1 MSSAENYNLT
11 YDIELDGNSLRCG
24 QPTKIKK
31 ILKPHQLACLYKA
44 IYMENVGTITY
55 KNREVVGLRNPQA
68 AQAAQAA
75 AAAAPAPLNPRTIKI
90 STNIGIIGD
99 IVGYGKTLT
108 ALSIIAHNPLDK
120 IHINGTKVHS
130 FHSNKAYNYFT
141 AETDNL
147 SLPNQDNMIN
157 STLIIVPRGPVY
169 VQWEKTLKD
178 ATDLKYIAIED
189 LNFIKKNLPAIA
201 NNNER
206 DIINYFNQF
215 DVVLIKNTTLDR
227 LLDYYNIP
235 VSNTKYFIYN
245 WKRIMI
251 DECHDIINKIEIFN
265 YLFVWLISGT
275 YFNMCNRIS
284 SSSYSQ
290 YYNIKDI
297 LREDYINY
305 ILVKCDKDFVKES
318 FKIPPIIEY
327 YHLCKMSKY
336 LKIIKKYINSSILDK
351 INANDISGAIK
362 DLGGKNETE
371 EGIATLIC
379 ADMNKNLSNKQRER
393 EYISGLDIL
402 EENKANRLKTIDN
415 EITIIE
421 GKIKDL
427 TERITEINSKICSIC
442 LDNVSQPIILECTH
456 IFCGGCLFKFLNSP
470 HSNSHGSQ
478 HGSHSQHSQHTQH
491 NAINKRCPDCRAEIK
506 STENLTAIV
515 SIKNEITNEI
525 APPVCEGISKI
536 GKGILNKEDTLLE
549 IIKNKP
555 DGKFIVFSRVDVFT
569 NIIKLLVSN
578 GITFAE
584 LKGNTSHMMNV
595 LKDFKN
601 GVINVILLTTQYA
614 GYGIDI
620 NYATDVIIF
629 HSMAVDKQQA
639 IGRAQRVGRTNNL
652 VVHNLC
658 FEHELEENNQSLAI

>member
-1 MSSAENYNLT
+1 MATSIENNDLT
-11 YDIELDGNSLRCG
+11 YDIEIDSNSLRCG
-24 QPTKIKK
+24 QPIRIKK
-31 ILKPHQLACLYKA
+31 LLKPHQLACLYKA
-44 IYMENVGTITY
+44 IYMENVGSITY
-55 KNREVVGLRNPQA
+55 KNNSQNRDVNLRNIP
-68 AQAAQAA
+68 
-75 AAAAPAPLNPRTIKI
+75 NTIKI

-120 IHINGTKVHS
+120 IHINTTRIHS
-130 FHSNKAYNYFT
+130 FHSSKAYNYFT
-141 AETDNL
+141 AVSENL
-147 SLPNQDNMIN
+147 NLHNSDNMIS

-169 VQWEKTLKD
+169 VQWEKTLKES
-178 ATDLKYIAIED
+178 TDLKYIAIDD
-189 LNFIKKNLPAIA
+189 LNYIKKNLPIFK

-206 DIINYFNQF
+206 AIIDYFNQY

-227 LLDYYNIP
+227 LLNYYNTP
-235 VSNTKYFIYN
+235 VSNIRHFIYN

-265 YLFVWLISGT
+265 YLFIWLISGT
-275 YFNMCNRIS
+275 YFNMCNKIS
-284 SSSYSQ
+284 STSYSQ

-305 ILVKCDKDFVKES
+305 VLVKCNKEFVKES
-318 FKIPPIIEY
+318 FKIPPIIEH

-336 LKIIKKYINSSILDK
+336 LRVIKKYINSSILDK

-379 ADMNKNLSNKQRER
+379 ADMNKNLSNKQKER
-393 EYISGLDIL
+393 EYTLGLDIL
-402 EENKANRLKTIDN
+402 EEVKANRIKTIDN
-415 EITIIE
+415 EIVIIE

-427 TERITEINSKICSIC
+427 TERITEINTKICSIC
-442 LDNVSQPIILECTH
+442 LDNVTHPIILECTH
-456 IFCGGCLFKFLNSP
+456 IFCGSCLFNFLNS
-470 HSNSHGSQ
+470 HTYNS
-478 HGSHSQHSQHTQH
+478 T
-491 NAINKRCPDCRAEIK
+491 NIKKCPDCRAEIK

-515 SIKNEITNEI
+515 TTKDDNANNIVIPEDNTN
-525 APPVCEGISKI
+525 KI

-549 IIKNKP
+549 ILKNKP

-569 NIIKLLVSN
+569 KIIKLLVSN
-578 GITFAE
+578 NITFAE

-601 GVINVILLTTQYA
+601 GLINVILLTTQYA

-652 VVHNLC
+652 IVHNLC
-658 FEHELEENNQSLAI
+658 FEHELEEENQLPAV

>member
-1 MSSAENYNLT
+1 MSSTENIHLT
-11 YDIELDGNSLRCG
+11 YDIELDSNSLRCA
-24 QPTKIKK
+24 QPSKIKK

-44 IYMENVGTITY
+44 IYMENVGSITY
-55 KNREVVGLRNPQA
+55 KNRDINVRARNIA
-68 AQAAQAA
+68 D
-75 AAAAPAPLNPRTIKI
+75 TIKI

-108 ALSIIAHNPLDK
+108 ALSIIAQNPLNN
-120 IHINGTKVHS
+120 IHINTTKVHS

-141 AETDNL
+141 AETENL

-157 STLIIVPRGPVY
+157 ATLIIVPRGPVY
-169 VQWEKTLKD
+169 VQWEKTLKES
-178 ATDLKYIAIED
+178 TDLKYIAIED
-189 LNFIKKNLPAIA
+189 LNFIKKNIPPI

-206 DIINYFNQF
+206 DIITYFNKF

-227 LLDYYNIP
+227 LLDYYSTP

-265 YLFVWLISGT
+265 YLFIWLISGT
-275 YFNMCNRIS
+275 YFNMCNKIS

-393 EYISGLDIL
+393 EYIAGLDIQ
-402 EENKANRLKTIDN
+402 EENKVNRLKTIDS
-415 EITIIE
+415 EIVIIE

-427 TERITEINSKICSIC
+427 TERITEINNKICSIC
-442 LDNVSQPIILECTH
+442 LDNVTQPIILECTH
-456 IFCGGCLFKFLNSP
+456 IFCGACLFKFLNS
-470 HSNSHGSQ
+470 SNFGSA
-478 HGSHSQHSQHTQH
+478 S
-491 NAINKRCPDCRAEIK
+491 KKCPDCRAEIR
-506 STENLTAIV
+506 SPENMTAIV
-515 SIKNEITNEI
+515 SIKDEITNEVV
-525 APPVCEGISKI
+525 PTEENQSKI

-569 NIIKLLVSN
+569 NIIKILVSN

-584 LKGNTSHMMNV
+584 LKGNTAHMMNV

-601 GVINVILLTTQYA
+601 GAINVILLTTQYA

-652 VVHNLC
+652 IVHNLC
-658 FEHELEENNQSLAI
+658 FEHELEDIRQAPAI

>member
-1 MSSAENYNLT
+1 MSFEENNIMT
-11 YDIELDGNSLRCG
+11 YDIELDSNSLRCG
-24 QPTKIKK
+24 QPNKIKK
-31 ILKPHQLACLYKA
+31 LLKPHQLACLYKA
-44 IYMENVGTITY
+44 IYMENIGTITY
-55 KNREVVGLRNPQA
+55 KNNSQNRNVNLRNIP
-68 AQAAQAA
+68 
-75 AAAAPAPLNPRTIKI
+75 NTIKI

-108 ALSIIAHNPLDK
+108 ALSIVAHNPLDN
-120 IHINGTKVHS
+120 IHINRTKIHS
-130 FHSNKAYNYFT
+130 FNSTKAYNYFT
-141 AETDNL
+141 AVSENVNL
-147 SLPNQDNMIN
+147 NNLDKMIN

-169 VQWEKTLKD
+169 VQWEKALKES
-178 ATDLKYIAIED
+178 TDLKYIAIED
-189 LNFIKKNLPAIA
+189 LNYIKKYLPILKK
-201 NNNER
+201 NNEEE
-206 DIINYFNQF
+206 IIEYFNQF

-227 LLDYYNIP
+227 LLDYYNYAS
-235 VSNTKYFIYN
+235 SNKKDFIYS

-251 DECHDIINKIEIFN
+251 DECHDIINKIEIFD
-265 YLFVWLISGT
+265 YLFIWLISGT
-275 YFNMCNRIS
+275 YFNMCNKIS
-284 SSSYSQ
+284 SGSYSQ

-305 ILVKCDKDFVKES
+305 ILVKCNGDFVKES

-336 LKIIKKYINSSILDK
+336 LKIIKNYINNTILDK

-371 EGIATLIC
+371 EGMATLIC
-379 ADMNKNLSNKQRER
+379 ADMNKNLSNKKKEH

-402 EENKANRLKTIDN
+402 EDFKAIRLKNIEN
-415 EITIIE
+415 EIQIIE

-427 TERITEINSKICSIC
+427 TDRITEINNKICSIC
-442 LDNVSQPIILECTH
+442 LDNVTQPIILECTH
-456 IFCGGCLFKFLNSP
+456 IFCGSCLFKFLNASY
-470 HSNSHGSQ
+470 SV
-478 HGSHSQHSQHTQH
+478 
-491 NAINKRCPDCRAEIK
+491 NKQCPDCRAVIK
-506 STENLTAIV
+506 STEDLTAIV
-515 SIKNEITNEI
+515 SIKNDITNDI
-525 APPVCEGISKI
+525 VPVEQNNNKI

-555 DGKFIVFSRVDVFT
+555 DGKFIVFSKIDVFT
-569 NIIKLLVSN
+569 KIIKLLVSN
-578 GITFAE
+578 NITFAE
-584 LKGNTSHMMNV
+584 LKGHTTHMMNV

-620 NYATDVIIF
+620 NYATDVVIF

-652 VVHNLC
+652 IVHNLC
-658 FEHELEENNQSLAI
+658 FEHEIEDSNLLPTITV

>member
-1 MSSAENYNLT
+1 MSSDEINNLT
-11 YDIELDGNSLRCG
+11 YDIELDSNSLRCG
-24 QPTKIKK
+24 QPNKIKK

-44 IYMENVGTITY
+44 IYMENVGSITY
-55 KNREVVGLRNPQA
+55 QNNSHNRNANLRNIP
-68 AQAAQAA
+68 
-75 AAAAPAPLNPRTIKI
+75 NTIKI

-120 IHINGTKVHS
+120 IHINTTKVHS
-130 FHSNKAYNYFT
+130 FHSTKAYNYFT
-141 AETDNL
+141 AVTENVNI
-147 SLPNQDNMIN
+147 PNFDNMIN

-169 VQWEKTLKD
+169 VQWEKTLKES
-178 ATDLKYIAIED
+178 TTLKYIAIED
-189 LNFIKKNLPAIA
+189 LNFIKKHMPDVSNKE
-201 NNNER
+201 NSER
-206 DIINYFNQF
+206 NIINYFNQF

-227 LLDYYNIP
+227 LLNYY
-235 VSNTKYFIYN
+235 SSDRLYS

-251 DECHDIINKIEIFN
+251 DECHDIINKIEIFD
-265 YLFVWLISGT
+265 YLFIWLISGT
-275 YFNMCNRIS
+275 YFNMCNKIS
-284 SSSYSQ
+284 SPSYSE

-305 ILVKCDKDFVKES
+305 ILVKCNKDFVKES
-318 FKIPPIIEY
+318 FKIPPIIEH

-336 LKIIKKYINSSILDK
+336 LKIIKKYINNSILDK

-379 ADMNKNLSNKQRER
+379 ADMNKNLSNKNKER
-393 EYISGLDIL
+393 EYIFGLDIL
-402 EENKANRLKTIDN
+402 EENKAMRLKNIDN
-415 EITIIE
+415 EIKIIE

-427 TERITEINSKICSIC
+427 TERITEINTKICSIC
-442 LDNVSQPIILECTH
+442 LDNVTQPIILECTH
-456 IFCGGCLFKFLNSP
+456 IFCGSCLFNFLNANTY
-470 HSNSHGSQ
+470 NS
-478 HGSHSQHSQHTQH
+478 T
-491 NAINKRCPDCRAEIK
+491 NIKKCPDCRAEIK

-515 SIKNEITNEI
+515 SSKEDITNDI
-525 APPVCEGISKI
+525 AHVENDNKI

-555 DGKFIVFSRVDVFT
+555 DGKFIVFSKVDVFT
-569 NIIKLLVSN
+569 KIIKLLISN
-578 GITFAE
+578 NITFAE
-584 LKGNTSHMMNV
+584 LKGNTAHMMNV

-601 GVINVILLTTQYA
+601 GSINVILLTTQYA

-620 NYATDVIIF
+620 NYATDVVIF

-652 VVHNLC
+652 IVHNLC
-658 FEHELEENNQSLAI
+658 FEHELEDINTLPIPAITV

>member
-1 MSSAENYNLT
+1 MSSDEHNMLT
-11 YDIELDGNSLRCG
+11 YDIELDSNSPRCG
-24 QPTKIKK
+24 QPSKIKK
-31 ILKPHQLACLYKA
+31 MLKPHQLACLYKA
-44 IYMENVGTITY
+44 TYMENVGSITY
-55 KNREVVGLRNPQA
+55 QNNSYNRDANLRNIPHS
-68 AQAAQAA
+68 
-75 AAAAPAPLNPRTIKI
+75 IKI

-120 IHINGTKVHS
+120 IHINSTKVHS
-130 FHSNKAYNYFT
+130 FHSAKAYNYFT
-141 AETDNL
+141 AVSENV
-147 SLPNQDNMIN
+147 SLPNLDNMIN

-178 ATDLKYIAIED
+178 ATDLKYIAIDD
-189 LNFIKKNLPAIA
+189 LNFIKKNLPHSKK
-201 NNNER
+201 NNER
-206 DIINYFNQF
+206 QIIDYFNQF

-227 LLDYYNIP
+227 LLTYYNSPI
-235 VSNTKYFIYN
+235 SNTKYFIYN

-251 DECHDIINKIEIFN
+251 DECHDIINKIEIFS
-265 YLFVWLISGT
+265 YLFIWLISGT
-275 YFNMCNRIS
+275 YFNMCNKIS

-305 ILVKCDKDFVKES
+305 ILVKCNKDFVKDS
-318 FKIPPIIEY
+318 FKIPPIVEH

-336 LKIIKKYINSSILDK
+336 LKVIKKYISSAILDK

-371 EGIATLIC
+371 EGIAALIC

-393 EYISGLDIL
+393 EYIAGLDIP
-402 EENKANRLKTIDN
+402 EDTKAARLKTIDN
-415 EITIIE
+415 EIVIIE

-427 TERITEINSKICSIC
+427 TERITEINSKTCSIC
-442 LDNVSQPIILECTH
+442 LDNITQPIILECTH
-456 IFCGGCLFKFLNSP
+456 IFCGGCLFNFLNA
-470 HSNSHGSQ
+470 NNYG
-478 HGSHSQHSQHTQH
+478 GGT
-491 NAINKRCPDCRAEIK
+491 ANKKCPDCRAEIK
-506 STENLTAIV
+506 STADLTAVV
-515 SIKNEITNEI
+515 SIKEAELSNDIVSVEDNL
-525 APPVCEGISKI
+525 SKI
-536 GKGILNKEDTLLE
+536 GKGILSKEDTLLE

-555 DGKFIVFSRVDVFT
+555 EGKFIVFSRVDVFT
-569 NIIKLLVSN
+569 KIIKLLVSN
-578 GITFAE
+578 NITFAE

-601 GVINVILLTTQYA
+601 GNINVILLTTQYA

-620 NYATDVIIF
+620 NYATDVVIF

-652 VVHNLC
+652 IVHNLC
-658 FEHELEENNQSLAI
+658 FEHELEENNQVIAM

>member
-1 MSSAENYNLT
+1 MSSNENTLT
-11 YDIELDGNSLRCG
+11 YDIELDSNSLRCG
-24 QPTKIKK
+24 QPSKIKK

-44 IYMENVGTITY
+44 IHMENVGSITY
-55 KNREVVGLRNPQA
+55 QNNSHNRDANLRSIPN
-68 AQAAQAA
+68 
-75 AAAAPAPLNPRTIKI
+75 TINI

-120 IHINGTKVHS
+120 IHINSTKVHS
-130 FHSNKAYNYFT
+130 FHSTKAYNYFT
-141 AETDNL
+141 AVSENL
-147 SLPNQDNMIN
+147 SLPNLDNMIN

-169 VQWEKTLKD
+169 VQWEKTLKES
-178 ATDLKYIAIED
+178 TDLKYIAIDD
-189 LNFIKKNLPAIA
+189 LNFIKKNLPTTKK
-201 NNNER
+201 NNER
-206 DIINYFNQF
+206 EIIDYFNQF

-227 LLDYYNIP
+227 LLDYYNYPLSI
-235 VSNTKYFIYN
+235 SNTRHFIYN

-265 YLFVWLISGT
+265 YLFIWLISGT
-275 YFNMCNRIS
+275 YFNMCHKIS

-305 ILVKCDKDFVKES
+305 ILVKCNKDFVKES

-336 LKIIKKYINSSILDK
+336 LKIIKNYINNSILDK

-379 ADMNKNLSNKQRER
+379 ADMNKNLSNKQKER
-393 EYISGLDIL
+393 EYIFGLDIL
-402 EENKANRLKTIDN
+402 EENKAVRLKNIDN
-415 EITIIE
+415 EIQIIE
-421 GKIKDL
+421 RKIKDL

-442 LDNVSQPIILECTH
+442 LDNVTQPIILECTH
-456 IFCGGCLFKFLNSP
+456 IFCGGCLFKFLNS
-470 HSNSHGSQ
+470 NTIGS
-478 HGSHSQHSQHTQH
+478 
-491 NAINKRCPDCRAEIK
+491 INKRCPDCRAEIK

-515 SIKNEITNEI
+515 SIKDDITNDI
-525 APPVCEGISKI
+525 AHTEETGNKI

-555 DGKFIVFSRVDVFT
+555 EGKFIVFSKVDVFT
-569 NIIKLLVSN
+569 KIIKLLVEN
-578 GITFAE
+578 NITFAE

-601 GVINVILLTTQYA
+601 GIINVILLTTQYA

-620 NYATDVIIF
+620 NYATDVVIF

-652 VVHNLC
+652 IVHNLC
-658 FEHELEENNQSLAI
+658 FEHELEDTDQSPSISTTDTSAASAVITI

>member
-1 MSSAENYNLT
+1 MSFADTLT
-11 YDIELDGNSLRCG
+11 YDIELDGNSMRCG
-24 QPTKIKK
+24 QPSKIKK
-31 ILKPHQLACLYKA
+31 VLKPHQLACLYKA
-44 IYMENVGTITY
+44 IYMENVGSTTY
-55 KNREVVGLRNPQA
+55 RNREA
-68 AQAAQAA
+68 
-75 AAAAPAPLNPRTIKI
+75 TIKI

-108 ALSIIAHNPLDK
+108 ALSIIAHNPLENIHVNTAK
-120 IHINGTKVHS
+120 IHS
-130 FHSNKAYNYFT
+130 FHSARAYNYFT
-141 AETDNL
+141 AETQNL
-147 SLPNQDNMIN
+147 SLPNPDTMIN
-157 STLIIVPRGPVY
+157 ATLIIVPRGPVY
-169 VQWEKTLKD
+169 VQWEKTLKES
-178 ATDLKYIAIED
+178 TDLKYIAIDD
-189 LNFIKKNLPAIA
+189 LTFIKKNMPPLT
-201 NNNER
+201 NDNQQE
-206 DIINYFNQF
+206 IINYFNQF

-227 LLDYYNIP
+227 LLDFYNVPIA
-235 VSNTKYFIYN
+235 NTAKYFIYN

-251 DECHDIINKIEIFN
+251 DECHDIINKIEVFN
-265 YLFVWLISGT
+265 YMFVWLISGT
-275 YFNMCNRIS
+275 YFNMCHKIS

-305 ILVKCDKDFVKES
+305 ILVKCNKDFVKES
-318 FKIPPIIEY
+318 FKIPPIIEH

-351 INANDISGAIK
+351 INANDISGAIR

-371 EGIATLIC
+371 EGMAALIC
-379 ADMNKNLSNKQRER
+379 ADMNKNLSNKHRER
-393 EYISGLDIL
+393 EYIASLDIL
-402 EENKANRLKTIDN
+402 EETKANRLKTIDV
-415 EITIIE
+415 EIASIE

-427 TERITEINSKICSIC
+427 TERITEIDSKICSIC

-456 IFCGGCLFKFLNSP
+456 IFCGGCLFKFLNA
-470 HSNSHGSQ
+470 
-478 HGSHSQHSQHTQH
+478 TTATTF
-491 NAINKRCPDCRAEIK
+491 NAAIAKRCPDCRADIK

-515 SIKNEITNEI
+515 SSESSGGKNAGATDANALTNEI
-525 APPVCEGISKI
+525 AGSSKI

-549 IIKNKP
+549 ILKNKP
-555 DGKFIVFSRVDVFT
+555 DGKFIVFSKVDVFT
-569 NIIKLLVSN
+569 NIIKILVSN

-601 GVINVILLTTQYA
+601 GIINVILLTTQYA

-652 VVHNLC
+652 IVHNLC
-658 FEHELEENNQSLAI
+658 FEHELEEINQVAVIN

>member
-1 MSSAENYNLT
+1 MSFADTLT
-11 YDIELDGNSLRCG
+11 YDIELDSNSMRCG
-24 QPTKIKK
+24 QPSKIKK
-31 ILKPHQLACLYKA
+31 TLKPHQLACLYKA
-44 IYMENVGTITY
+44 IYMENVGSITY
-55 KNREVVGLRNPQA
+55 RNRDA
-68 AQAAQAA
+68 K
-75 AAAAPAPLNPRTIKI
+75 IKI

-108 ALSIIAHNPLDK
+108 ALSIIAHNPLEK
-120 IHINGTKVHS
+120 IHTNSVKVHS
-130 FHSNKAYNYFT
+130 FHSAKAYNYFT
-141 AETDNL
+141 AETENL
-147 SLPNQDNMIN
+147 SLPNLDTMIN

-169 VQWEKTLKD
+169 VQWEKTLKES
-178 ATDLKYIAIED
+178 TDLKYIAIED
-189 LNFIKKNLPAIA
+189 LNYIKKNIPQL
-201 NNNER
+201 NNTNGHRE
-206 DIINYFNQF
+206 IIDYFNQF

-227 LLDYYNIP
+227 LLDYYNYP
-235 VSNTKYFIYN
+235 VRYSNNFIYN

-265 YLFVWLISGT
+265 YMFIWLISGT
-275 YFNMCNRIS
+275 YFNMCHKIS

-305 ILVKCDKDFVKES
+305 ILVKCNKDFVKES
-318 FKIPPIIEY
+318 FKIPPIIEH

-371 EGIATLIC
+371 EGMATLIC
-379 ADMNKNLSNKQRER
+379 ADMNKNLSNKHRER
-393 EYISGLDIL
+393 EYIVSLDIL
-402 EENKANRLKTIDN
+402 EENKANRLKTIDS
-415 EITIIE
+415 EIASIE

-456 IFCGGCLFKFLNSP
+456 IFCGGCLFKFLNA
-470 HSNSHGSQ
+470 NTLG
-478 HGSHSQHSQHTQH
+478 
-491 NAINKRCPDCRAEIK
+491 AITKKCPDCRAEIK

-515 SIKNEITNEI
+515 SRKNAVAGAADTVANEI
-525 APPVCEGISKI
+525 ATDTSKI
-536 GKGILNKEDTLLE
+536 GKGILNKEETLLE
-549 IIKNKP
+549 ILKNKP
-555 DGKFIVFSRVDVFT
+555 EGKFIVFSRVDVFT

-601 GVINVILLTTQYA
+601 GIINVILLTTQYA

-629 HSMAVDKQQA
+629 HSMPVDKQQA

-652 VVHNLC
+652 IVHNLC
-658 FEHELEENNQSLAI
+658 FEHELEGDNQAIAI

>member
-1 MSSAENYNLT
+1 MSFADTLT
-11 YDIELDGNSLRCG
+11 YDIELDSNSMRCA
-24 QPTKIKK
+24 QPNKIKK

-55 KNREVVGLRNPQA
+55 KNRDA
-68 AQAAQAA
+68 M
-75 AAAAPAPLNPRTIKI
+75 IKI

-108 ALSIIAHNPLDK
+108 ALSIIAHNPLEN
-120 IHINGTKVHS
+120 IHINSAKVHS
-130 FHSNKAYNYFT
+130 FHSNRAYNYFT
-141 AETDNL
+141 AETVN
-147 SLPNQDNMIN
+147 SNLPNLDNMIN

-169 VQWEKTLKD
+169 VQWEKTLKES
-178 ATDLKYIAIED
+178 TDLKYIAIED
-189 LNFIKKNLPAIA
+189 LNFIKKNMPQINTPDRAH
-201 NNNER
+201 
-206 DIINYFNQF
+206 DIIDYFNQF

-227 LLDYYNIP
+227 LLEYYNYSD
-235 VSNTKYFIYN
+235 SNAKYLIYN
-245 WKRIMI
+245 WRRIMI

-265 YLFVWLISGT
+265 YLFIWLISGT
-275 YFNMCNRIS
+275 YFNMCHKIS

-305 ILVKCDKDFVKES
+305 ILVKCNKDFVKES
-318 FKIPPIIEY
+318 FKIPPIIEH

-336 LKIIKKYINSSILDK
+336 LKVIKKYINSAILDK

-371 EGIATLIC
+371 EGMAALIC
-379 ADMNKNLSNKQRER
+379 ADMNKNLSNKHRER
-393 EYISGLDIL
+393 EYIASLDIV
-402 EENKANRLKTIDN
+402 EENKVNRLKTIDN
-415 EITIIE
+415 EIASIE

-442 LDNVSQPIILECTH
+442 LDNVTQPIILECTH
-456 IFCGGCLFKFLNSP
+456 IFCGGCLFQFLNA
-470 HSNSHGSQ
+470 NTLG
-478 HGSHSQHSQHTQH
+478 T
-491 NAINKRCPDCRAEIK
+491 ITKKCPDCRAEIK

-515 SIKNEITNEI
+515 SIKDVNAITNEI
-525 APPVCEGISKI
+525 ANNDNTSRI

-549 IIKNKP
+549 ILKNKP

-569 NIIKLLVSN
+569 NIIKILVSN

-601 GVINVILLTTQYA
+601 GIINVILLTTQYA

-652 VVHNLC
+652 IVHNLC
-658 FEHELEENNQSLAI
+658 FEHELEEYNNNQAVAI

>member
-1 MSSAENYNLT
+1 MSFADTLT
-11 YDIELDGNSLRCG
+11 YDIELDSNSMRCG
-24 QPTKIKK
+24 QPSKIKK
-31 ILKPHQLACLYKA
+31 TLKPHQLACLYKA
-44 IYMENVGTITY
+44 IYMENVGSITY
-55 KNREVVGLRNPQA
+55 RNRDA
-68 AQAAQAA
+68 K
-75 AAAAPAPLNPRTIKI
+75 IKI

-108 ALSIIAHNPLDK
+108 ALSIIAHNPLEK
-120 IHINGTKVHS
+120 IHTNTVKVHS
-130 FHSNKAYNYFT
+130 FHSAKAYNYFT
-141 AETDNL
+141 AETENL
-147 SLPNQDNMIN
+147 SLPNLDTMIN

-169 VQWEKTLKD
+169 VQWEKTLKES
-178 ATDLKYIAIED
+178 TTLKYIAIED
-189 LNFIKKNLPAIA
+189 LNYIKKNIPQL
-201 NNNER
+201 NNTNGHRE
-206 DIINYFNQF
+206 IIEYFNQF

-227 LLDYYNIP
+227 LLDYYNYP
-235 VSNTKYFIYN
+235 VRYSNNFIYN

-265 YLFVWLISGT
+265 YMFIWLISGT
-275 YFNMCNRIS
+275 YFNMCHKIS

-305 ILVKCDKDFVKES
+305 ILVKCNKDFVKES
-318 FKIPPIIEY
+318 FKIPPIIEH

-371 EGIATLIC
+371 EDMATLIC
-379 ADMNKNLSNKQRER
+379 ADMNKNLSNKHRER
-393 EYISGLDIL
+393 EYIASLDIL
-402 EENKANRLKTIDN
+402 EENKANRLKTIDS
-415 EITIIE
+415 EIASIE

-442 LDNVSQPIILECTH
+442 LDNVTQPIILECTH
-456 IFCGGCLFKFLNSP
+456 IFCGGCLFKFLNA
-470 HSNSHGSQ
+470 NTLGVI
-478 HGSHSQHSQHTQH
+478 T
-491 NAINKRCPDCRAEIK
+491 KKCPDCRAEIK

-515 SIKNEITNEI
+515 SRKNAATDTDTVANEI
-525 APPVCEGISKI
+525 ATDTSKI
-536 GKGILNKEDTLLE
+536 GKGILNKEETLLE
-549 IIKNKP
+549 ILKNKP
-555 DGKFIVFSRVDVFT
+555 EGKFIVFSRVDVFT

-601 GVINVILLTTQYA
+601 GIINVILLTTQYA

-629 HSMAVDKQQA
+629 HSMPVDKQQA

-652 VVHNLC
+652 IVHNLC
-658 FEHELEENNQSLAI
+658 FEHELEGENQAIAL

>member
-1 MSSAENYNLT
+1 MSSAENNTLT
-11 YDIELDGNSLRCG
+11 YDIELDGNSMRCG
-24 QPTKIKK
+24 QPSKIKK

-44 IYMENVGTITY
+44 IYMENIGTITY
-55 KNREVVGLRNPQA
+55 KNRDVSLRNN
-68 AQAAQAA
+68 
-75 AAAAPAPLNPRTIKI
+75 NPRTIKI

-108 ALSIIAHNPLDK
+108 ALSIIAHNSLDK
-120 IHINGTKVHS
+120 IHINSTKVHS

-189 LNFIKKNLPAIA
+189 LNFIKKNLPPFT
-201 NNNER
+201 NNER
-206 DIINYFNQF
+206 DIIDYFNQF

-227 LLDYYNIP
+227 LLDYYNYPAAI
-235 VSNTKYFIYN
+235 KHFIYK

-251 DECHDIINKIEIFN
+251 DECHDIINKIEIFD
-265 YLFVWLISGT
+265 YLFIWLISGT

-284 SSSYSQ
+284 SPSYSQ

-379 ADMNKNLSNKQRER
+379 ADMNKNLSNKQKER

-456 IFCGGCLFKFLNSP
+456 IFCGSCLFKFLNSP
-470 HSNSHGSQ
+470 HSNSQ
-478 HGSHSQHSQHTQH
+478 HSQHSHASH
-491 NAINKRCPDCRAEIK
+491 NAINKRCPDCRAEIR

-658 FEHELEENNQSLAI
+658 FEHELEDNIQSPAI

>member
-1 MSSAENYNLT
+1 MASIENDCLT
-11 YDIELDGNSLRCG
+11 YDIEIDSNSLRSG
-24 QPTKIKK
+24 QPIKIKK
-31 ILKPHQLACLYKA
+31 SLKPHQLACLYKA

-55 KNREVVGLRNPQA
+55 KNNSHNRDVNLRNIP
-68 AQAAQAA
+68 
-75 AAAAPAPLNPRTIKI
+75 NTIKI

-120 IHINGTKVHS
+120 IHINNTKVHS
-130 FHSNKAYNYFT
+130 FNSTKAYNYFT
-141 AETDNL
+141 AVSENVNL
-147 SLPNQDNMIN
+147 NNLDNMIN

-169 VQWEKTLKD
+169 VQWEKTLKES
-178 ATDLKYIAIED
+178 TDLKYIAIED
-189 LNFIKKNLPAIA
+189 LNYIKKNLPPFKKY
-201 NNNER
+201 NEQE
-206 DIINYFNQF
+206 IIEYFNQF

-227 LLDYYNIP
+227 LLDYYNYP
-235 VSNTKYFIYN
+235 VSNKKYFIYS

-251 DECHDIINKIEIFN
+251 DECHDIINKIEIFD
-265 YLFVWLISGT
+265 YLFIWLISGT
-275 YFNMCNRIS
+275 YFNMCNKIS
-284 SSSYSQ
+284 SGSYSQ

-305 ILVKCDKDFVKES
+305 ILVKCNKDFVRES

-336 LKIIKKYINSSILDK
+336 LRVIKKYINSSILDK

-371 EGIATLIC
+371 EGIAALIC
-379 ADMNKNLSNKQRER
+379 ADMNKTLSNKQKER
-393 EYISGLDIL
+393 EYTLLLDIL
-402 EENKANRLKTIDN
+402 EETKANRVKAITN
-415 EITIIE
+415 EIVIIE

-427 TERITEINSKICSIC
+427 TDRITEINTKICSIC
-442 LDNVSQPIILECTH
+442 LDNVTHPIILECTH
-456 IFCGGCLFKFLNSP
+456 IFCGSCLFNFLNANTY
-470 HSNSHGSQ
+470 NS
-478 HGSHSQHSQHTQH
+478 T
-491 NAINKRCPDCRAEIK
+491 NIKKCPDCRAEIK

-515 SIKNEITNEI
+515 SSKEVITNDVVHVE
-525 APPVCEGISKI
+525 ENSNKI
-536 GKGILNKEDTLLE
+536 GKGILNKEETLLE
-549 IIKNKP
+549 ILKNKP

-569 NIIKLLVSN
+569 KIIKLLVSN
-578 GITFAE
+578 NITFAE

-601 GVINVILLTTQYA
+601 GLINVILLTTQYA

-652 VVHNLC
+652 IVHNLC
-658 FEHELEENNQSLAI
+658 FEHELEESAQLPAI

>member
-1 MSSAENYNLT
+1 MSFADTLT
-11 YDIELDGNSLRCG
+11 YDIELDSNSMRCG
-24 QPTKIKK
+24 QPSKIKK
-31 ILKPHQLACLYKA
+31 TLKPHQLACLYKA
-44 IYMENVGTITY
+44 IYMENVGSITY
-55 KNREVVGLRNPQA
+55 RNRDA
-68 AQAAQAA
+68 K
-75 AAAAPAPLNPRTIKI
+75 IKI

-108 ALSIIAHNPLDK
+108 ALSIIAHNPLEK
-120 IHINGTKVHS
+120 IHSNTVKVHS
-130 FHSNKAYNYFT
+130 FHSAKAYNYFT
-141 AETDNL
+141 AETENL
-147 SLPNQDNMIN
+147 SLPNMDTMIH

-169 VQWEKTLKD
+169 VQWEKTLKES
-178 ATDLKYIAIED
+178 TDLKYIAVED
-189 LNFIKKNLPAIA
+189 LNFIKKNMPQVTNS
-201 NNNER
+201 NNSER
-206 DIINYFNQF
+206 EIVNYFNQF

-227 LLDYYNIP
+227 LLDYYNYP
-235 VSNTKYFIYN
+235 VSNTKHFIYN

-265 YLFVWLISGT
+265 YMFVWLISGT
-275 YFNMCNRIS
+275 YFNMCHKIS
-284 SSSYSQ
+284 SSSCSQ

-305 ILVKCDKDFVKES
+305 ILVKCNKDFVKES
-318 FKIPPIIEY
+318 FKIPPIIEH

-336 LKIIKKYINSSILDK
+336 LRIIKKYINSSILDK

-371 EGIATLIC
+371 EGMATLIC
-379 ADMNKNLSNKQRER
+379 ADMNKNLSNKHRER
-393 EYISGLDIL
+393 EYIASLDIL
-402 EENKANRLKTIDN
+402 EENKANRLKTIDS
-415 EITIIE
+415 EIASIE

-456 IFCGGCLFKFLNSP
+456 IFCGGCLFKFLNA
-470 HSNSHGSQ
+470 NTLG
-478 HGSHSQHSQHTQH
+478 
-491 NAINKRCPDCRAEIK
+491 AITKKCPDCRAEIK

-515 SIKNEITNEI
+515 SIKDVADATIANEI
-525 APPVCEGISKI
+525 ATDTSKI
-536 GKGILNKEDTLLE
+536 GKGILNKEETLLE
-549 IIKNKP
+549 ILKNKP
-555 DGKFIVFSRVDVFT
+555 EGKFIVFSRVDVFT

-601 GVINVILLTTQYA
+601 GIINVILLTTQYA

-629 HSMAVDKQQA
+629 HSMPVDKQQA

-652 VVHNLC
+652 IVHNLC
-658 FEHELEENNQSLAI
+658 FEHELEGENQAIAL

>member
-1 MSSAENYNLT
+1 MASIENDCLT
-11 YDIELDGNSLRCG
+11 YDIEIDSNSLRCG

-31 ILKPHQLACLYKA
+31 SLKPHQLACLYKA

-55 KNREVVGLRNPQA
+55 KNNSHNRDVNLRNIP
-68 AQAAQAA
+68 
-75 AAAAPAPLNPRTIKI
+75 NTIKI

-120 IHINGTKVHS
+120 IHINSTKVHS
-130 FHSNKAYNYFT
+130 FNSTKAYNYFT
-141 AETDNL
+141 AVSENVNL
-147 SLPNQDNMIN
+147 LNINNMIN

-169 VQWEKTLKD
+169 VQWEKTLKES
-178 ATDLKYIAIED
+178 TDLKYIAIED
-189 LNFIKKNLPAIA
+189 LNYIKKNLPTVKK
-201 NNNER
+201 NNEQE
-206 DIINYFNQF
+206 IIEYFNQF

-227 LLDYYNIP
+227 LLDYYNKYAS
-235 VSNTKYFIYN
+235 SNKKDFIYS

-251 DECHDIINKIEIFN
+251 DECHDIINKIEIFD
-265 YLFVWLISGT
+265 YLFIWLISGT
-275 YFNMCNRIS
+275 YFNMCNKIS
-284 SSSYSQ
+284 SGSYSQ

-305 ILVKCDKDFVKES
+305 ILVKCNKDFVKES

-336 LKIIKKYINSSILDK
+336 LRVIKKYINSSILDK

-371 EGIATLIC
+371 EGIAALIC
-379 ADMNKNLSNKQRER
+379 ADMNKTLSNKQKER
-393 EYISGLDIL
+393 EYTLLLDIL
-402 EENKANRLKTIDN
+402 EETKANRIKAINN
-415 EITIIE
+415 EIVIIE

-427 TERITEINSKICSIC
+427 TDRITEINTKICSIC
-442 LDNVSQPIILECTH
+442 LDNVTHPIILECTH
-456 IFCGGCLFKFLNSP
+456 IFCGSCLFNFLNANTY
-470 HSNSHGSQ
+470 NS
-478 HGSHSQHSQHTQH
+478 T
-491 NAINKRCPDCRAEIK
+491 NVKKCPDCRAEIK

-515 SIKNEITNEI
+515 SSKEVITNDIVHVE
-525 APPVCEGISKI
+525 ENSNKI
-536 GKGILNKEDTLLE
+536 GKGILNKEETLLE
-549 IIKNKP
+549 ILKNKP

-569 NIIKLLVSN
+569 KIIKLLVSN
-578 GITFAE
+578 NITFAE
-584 LKGNTSHMMNV
+584 LKGHTAHMMNV

-601 GVINVILLTTQYA
+601 GLINVILLTTQYA

-652 VVHNLC
+652 IVHNLC
-658 FEHELEENNQSLAI
+658 FEHELEENAQLPAI

>member
-1 MSSAENYNLT
+1 MTTFIENNDLT
-11 YDIELDGNSLRCG
+11 YDIEIDSNSLRCS
-24 QPTKIKK
+24 QPIKIKK
-31 ILKPHQLACLYKA
+31 TLKPHQLACLYKA
-44 IYMENVGTITY
+44 IYMENIGSITY
-55 KNREVVGLRNPQA
+55 KNNSQNRDVNLRNIP
-68 AQAAQAA
+68 
-75 AAAAPAPLNPRTIKI
+75 NTIKI

-120 IHINGTKVHS
+120 IHINTTKVHS
-130 FHSNKAYNYFT
+130 FHSSKAYNYFT
-141 AETDNL
+141 AVSENL
-147 SLPNQDNMIN
+147 NLHNYDNMIS

-169 VQWEKTLKD
+169 VQWEKTLKES
-178 ATDLKYIAIED
+178 TDLKYIAIDD
-189 LNFIKKNLPAIA
+189 LNYIKKNLPIFK

-206 DIINYFNQF
+206 AIIDYFNQY

-227 LLDYYNIP
+227 LLNYYNTP
-235 VSNTKYFIYN
+235 VSNIRHFIYN

-265 YLFVWLISGT
+265 YLFIWLISGT
-275 YFNMCNRIS
+275 YFNMCNKIS
-284 SSSYSQ
+284 STSYSQ

-305 ILVKCDKDFVKES
+305 VLVKCNKEFVKES
-318 FKIPPIIEY
+318 FKIPPIIEH

-336 LKIIKKYINSSILDK
+336 LRVIKKYINSSILDK

-371 EGIATLIC
+371 EGIAALIC
-379 ADMNKNLSNKQRER
+379 ADMNKNLSNKQKER
-393 EYISGLDIL
+393 EYTLGLDIL
-402 EENKANRLKTIDN
+402 EETKANRIKTIDN
-415 EITIIE
+415 EIVIIE

-427 TERITEINSKICSIC
+427 TERITEINTKICSIC
-442 LDNVSQPIILECTH
+442 LDNVTHPIILECTH
-456 IFCGGCLFKFLNSP
+456 IFCGSCLFNFLNS
-470 HSNSHGSQ
+470 HTYNS
-478 HGSHSQHSQHTQH
+478 T
-491 NAINKRCPDCRAEIK
+491 NIKKCPDCRAEIK

-515 SIKNEITNEI
+515 TTKDEITNEI
-525 APPVCEGISKI
+525 ISEDNTNKI

-549 IIKNKP
+549 ILKNKP

-569 NIIKLLVSN
+569 KIIKLLVSN
-578 GITFAE
+578 KITFAE

-601 GVINVILLTTQYA
+601 GLINVILLTTQYA

-652 VVHNLC
+652 IVHNLC
-658 FEHELEENNQSLAI
+658 FEHELEEENQLPIV

>member
-1 MSSAENYNLT
+1 MSFADTLT
-11 YDIELDGNSLRCG
+11 YDIELDSNSMRCG
-24 QPTKIKK
+24 QPSKIKK
-31 ILKPHQLACLYKA
+31 TLKPHQLACLYKA
-44 IYMENVGTITY
+44 IYMENVGSITY
-55 KNREVVGLRNPQA
+55 RNRDA
-68 AQAAQAA
+68 K
-75 AAAAPAPLNPRTIKI
+75 IKI

-108 ALSIIAHNPLDK
+108 ALSIIAHNPLEK
-120 IHINGTKVHS
+120 IHTNTVKVHS
-130 FHSNKAYNYFT
+130 FHSAKAYNYFT
-141 AETDNL
+141 AETENL
-147 SLPNQDNMIN
+147 SLPNLDTMIN

-169 VQWEKTLKD
+169 VQWEKTLKES
-178 ATDLKYIAIED
+178 TDLKYIAIED
-189 LNFIKKNLPAIA
+189 LNYIKKNIPQL
-201 NNNER
+201 NNTNGHRE
-206 DIINYFNQF
+206 IIDYFNQF

-227 LLDYYNIP
+227 LLDYYNYP
-235 VSNTKYFIYN
+235 VRYSNNFIYN

-265 YLFVWLISGT
+265 YMFIWLISGT
-275 YFNMCNRIS
+275 YFNMCHKIS

-305 ILVKCDKDFVKES
+305 ILVKCNKDFVKES
-318 FKIPPIIEY
+318 FKIPPIIEH

-371 EGIATLIC
+371 EGMATLIC
-379 ADMNKNLSNKQRER
+379 ADMNKNLSNKHRER
-393 EYISGLDIL
+393 EYIVSLDIL
-402 EENKANRLKTIDN
+402 EENKANRLKTIDS
-415 EITIIE
+415 EIASIE

-456 IFCGGCLFKFLNSP
+456 IFCGGCLFKFLNA
-470 HSNSHGSQ
+470 NTLG
-478 HGSHSQHSQHTQH
+478 
-491 NAINKRCPDCRAEIK
+491 AITKKCPDCRAEIK

-515 SIKNEITNEI
+515 SRKNAVTDTDTVANEI
-525 APPVCEGISKI
+525 ATDTSKI
-536 GKGILNKEDTLLE
+536 GKGILNKEETLLE
-549 IIKNKP
+549 ILKNKP
-555 DGKFIVFSRVDVFT
+555 EGKFIVFSRVDVFT

-601 GVINVILLTTQYA
+601 GIINVILLTTQYA

-629 HSMAVDKQQA
+629 HSMPVDKQQA

-652 VVHNLC
+652 IVHNLC
-658 FEHELEENNQSLAI
+658 FEHELEGENQAIAI

>member
-1 MSSAENYNLT
+1 MSSAENNTLT
-11 YDIELDGNSLRCG
+11 YDIELDGNSMRCG
-24 QPTKIKK
+24 QPSKIKK

-44 IYMENVGTITY
+44 IYMENIGTITY
-55 KNREVVGLRNPQA
+55 KNRDVSLRNN
-68 AQAAQAA
+68 
-75 AAAAPAPLNPRTIKI
+75 NPRTIKI

-108 ALSIIAHNPLDK
+108 ALSIIAHNSLDK
-120 IHINGTKVHS
+120 IHINSTKVHS

-189 LNFIKKNLPAIA
+189 LNFIKKNLPPFT
-201 NNNER
+201 NNER
-206 DIINYFNQF
+206 DIIDYFNQF

-227 LLDYYNIP
+227 LLDYYNYPAAI
-235 VSNTKYFIYN
+235 KHFIYK

-251 DECHDIINKIEIFN
+251 DECHDIINKIEIFD
-265 YLFVWLISGT
+265 YLFIWLISGT

-284 SSSYSQ
+284 SPSYSQ

-379 ADMNKNLSNKQRER
+379 ADMNKNLSNKQKER

-456 IFCGGCLFKFLNSP
+456 IFCGSCLFKFLNSP
-470 HSNSHGSQ
+470 HSNSHAS
-478 HGSHSQHSQHTQH
+478 H
-491 NAINKRCPDCRAEIK
+491 NAINKRCPDCRAEIR

-525 APPVCEGISKI
+525 ASPVCEGMSKI

-595 LKDFKN
+595 LNDFKN

-658 FEHELEENNQSLAI
+658 FEHELEDNIQSPAI

>member
-1 MSSAENYNLT
+1 MSFADTLT
-11 YDIELDGNSLRCG
+11 YDIELDSNSMRCG
-24 QPTKIKK
+24 QPSKIKK
-31 ILKPHQLACLYKA
+31 TLKPHQLACLYKA
-44 IYMENVGTITY
+44 IYMENVGSITY
-55 KNREVVGLRNPQA
+55 RNRDA
-68 AQAAQAA
+68 K
-75 AAAAPAPLNPRTIKI
+75 IKI

-108 ALSIIAHNPLDK
+108 ALSIIAHNPLEK
-120 IHINGTKVHS
+120 IHSNTVKVHS
-130 FHSNKAYNYFT
+130 FHSAKAYNYFT
-141 AETDNL
+141 AETENL
-147 SLPNQDNMIN
+147 SLPNMDTMIH

-169 VQWEKTLKD
+169 VQWEKTLKES
-178 ATDLKYIAIED
+178 TDLKYIAVED
-189 LNFIKKNLPAIA
+189 LNFIKKNMPQVTNS
-201 NNNER
+201 NNSER
-206 DIINYFNQF
+206 EIVNYFNQF

-227 LLDYYNIP
+227 LLDYYNYP
-235 VSNTKYFIYN
+235 VSNTKHFIYN

-265 YLFVWLISGT
+265 YMFVWLISGT
-275 YFNMCNRIS
+275 YFNMCHKIS
-284 SSSYSQ
+284 SSSCSQ

-305 ILVKCDKDFVKES
+305 ILVKCNKDFVKES
-318 FKIPPIIEY
+318 FKIPPIIEH

-336 LKIIKKYINSSILDK
+336 LRIIKKYINSSILDK

-371 EGIATLIC
+371 EGMATLIC
-379 ADMNKNLSNKQRER
+379 ADMNKNLSNKHRER
-393 EYISGLDIL
+393 EYIAGLDIL
-402 EENKANRLKTIDN
+402 EENKANRLKTIDS
-415 EITIIE
+415 EIASIE

-456 IFCGGCLFKFLNSP
+456 IFCGGCLFKFLNA
-470 HSNSHGSQ
+470 NTLG
-478 HGSHSQHSQHTQH
+478 
-491 NAINKRCPDCRAEIK
+491 AITKKCPDCRAEIK

-515 SIKNEITNEI
+515 SIKDVADATIANEI
-525 APPVCEGISKI
+525 ATDTSKI
-536 GKGILNKEDTLLE
+536 GRGILNKEETLLE
-549 IIKNKP
+549 ILKNKP
-555 DGKFIVFSRVDVFT
+555 EGKFIVFSRVDVFT

-601 GVINVILLTTQYA
+601 GIINVILLTTQYA

-629 HSMAVDKQQA
+629 HSMPVDKQQA

-652 VVHNLC
+652 IVHNLC
-658 FEHELEENNQSLAI
+658 FEHELEGENQAIAI

>member
-1 MSSAENYNLT
+1 MSFAETLT
-11 YDIELDGNSLRCG
+11 YDIELDSNSMRCA
-24 QPTKIKK
+24 QPSKIKK

-55 KNREVVGLRNPQA
+55 KNRDA
-68 AQAAQAA
+68 M
-75 AAAAPAPLNPRTIKI
+75 IKI

-108 ALSIIAHNPLDK
+108 ALSIIAHNPLEN
-120 IHINGTKVHS
+120 IHINSAKVHS
-130 FHSNKAYNYFT
+130 FHSNRAYNYFT
-141 AETDNL
+141 AETVNL
-147 SLPNQDNMIN
+147 NLPNLDNMIN

-169 VQWEKTLKD
+169 VQWEKTLKES
-178 ATDLKYIAIED
+178 TDLKYIAIED
-189 LNFIKKNLPAIA
+189 LNFIKKNMPLINTP
-201 NNNER
+201 ER
-206 DIINYFNQF
+206 AHDIIDYFNQF

-227 LLDYYNIP
+227 LLEYYNYSD
-235 VSNTKYFIYN
+235 SNAKYLIYN
-245 WKRIMI
+245 WRRIMI

-265 YLFVWLISGT
+265 YLFIWLISGT
-275 YFNMCNRIS
+275 YFNMCHKIS

-305 ILVKCDKDFVKES
+305 ILVKCNKEFVKES

-336 LKIIKKYINSSILDK
+336 LKVIKKYINSAILDK

-371 EGIATLIC
+371 EGMAALIC
-379 ADMNKNLSNKQRER
+379 ADMNKNLSNKHRER
-393 EYISGLDIL
+393 EYIASLDIV
-402 EENKANRLKTIDN
+402 EENKVNRLKTIDN
-415 EITIIE
+415 EIASIE

-427 TERITEINSKICSIC
+427 TERITEINNKICSIC
-442 LDNVSQPIILECTH
+442 LDNVTQPIILECTH
-456 IFCGGCLFKFLNSP
+456 IFCGGCLFQFLNA
-470 HSNSHGSQ
+470 NTLG
-478 HGSHSQHSQHTQH
+478 T
-491 NAINKRCPDCRAEIK
+491 ITKKCPDCRAEIK

-515 SIKNEITNEI
+515 SIKDTKAITNDI
-525 APPVCEGISKI
+525 AKDDNKSLI

-549 IIKNKP
+549 ILKNKP

-569 NIIKLLVSN
+569 NIIKILVSN

-601 GVINVILLTTQYA
+601 GIINVILLTTQYA

-652 VVHNLC
+652 IVHNLC
-658 FEHELEENNQSLAI
+658 FEHELEEYNNSHAIAI

>member
-1 MSSAENYNLT
+1 MSFADTLT
-11 YDIELDGNSLRCG
+11 YDIELDSNSMRCG
-24 QPTKIKK
+24 QPSKIKK
-31 ILKPHQLACLYKA
+31 TLKPHQLACLYKA
-44 IYMENVGTITY
+44 IYMENVGSITY
-55 KNREVVGLRNPQA
+55 RNRDA
-68 AQAAQAA
+68 K
-75 AAAAPAPLNPRTIKI
+75 IKI

-108 ALSIIAHNPLDK
+108 ALSIIAHNPLEK
-120 IHINGTKVHS
+120 IHTNTVKVHS
-130 FHSNKAYNYFT
+130 FHSAKAYNYFT
-141 AETDNL
+141 AETENL
-147 SLPNQDNMIN
+147 SLPNLDTMIN

-169 VQWEKTLKD
+169 VQWEKTLKES
-178 ATDLKYIAIED
+178 TDLKYIAIED
-189 LNFIKKNLPAIA
+189 LNYIKKNIPQL
-201 NNNER
+201 NNTNGHRE
-206 DIINYFNQF
+206 IIDYFNQF

-227 LLDYYNIP
+227 LLDYYNYP
-235 VSNTKYFIYN
+235 VRYSNNFIYN

-265 YLFVWLISGT
+265 YMFIWLISGT
-275 YFNMCNRIS
+275 YFNMCHKIS

-305 ILVKCDKDFVKES
+305 ILVKCNKDFVKES
-318 FKIPPIIEY
+318 FKIPPIIEH

-371 EGIATLIC
+371 EGMATLIC
-379 ADMNKNLSNKQRER
+379 ADMNKNLSNKHRER
-393 EYISGLDIL
+393 EYIVSLDIL
-402 EENKANRLKTIDN
+402 EENKANRLKTIDS
-415 EITIIE
+415 EIASIE

-442 LDNVSQPIILECTH
+442 LDNVTQPIILECTH
-456 IFCGGCLFKFLNSP
+456 IFCGGCLFKFLNA
-470 HSNSHGSQ
+470 NTLGVI
-478 HGSHSQHSQHTQH
+478 T
-491 NAINKRCPDCRAEIK
+491 KKCPDCRAEIK

-515 SIKNEITNEI
+515 SRKNAVAGAADTDTVANEI
-525 APPVCEGISKI
+525 ATDTSKI
-536 GKGILNKEDTLLE
+536 GKGILNKEETLLE
-549 IIKNKP
+549 ILKNKP
-555 DGKFIVFSRVDVFT
+555 EGKFIVFSRVDVFT

-601 GVINVILLTTQYA
+601 GIINVILLTTQYA

-629 HSMAVDKQQA
+629 HSMPVDKQQA

-652 VVHNLC
+652 IVHNLC
-658 FEHELEENNQSLAI
+658 FEHELEGENQAIAI

>member
-1 MSSAENYNLT
+1 MSSAENNTLT
-11 YDIELDGNSLRCG
+11 YDIELDGNSMRCG
-24 QPTKIKK
+24 QPSKIKK

-44 IYMENVGTITY
+44 IYMENIGTITY
-55 KNREVVGLRNPQA
+55 KNRDVSLRNN
-68 AQAAQAA
+68 
-75 AAAAPAPLNPRTIKI
+75 NPRTIKI

-108 ALSIIAHNPLDK
+108 ALSIIAHNSLDK
-120 IHINGTKVHS
+120 IHINSTKVHS

-189 LNFIKKNLPAIA
+189 LNFIKKNLPPFT
-201 NNNER
+201 NNER
-206 DIINYFNQF
+206 DIIDYFNQF

-227 LLDYYNIP
+227 LLDYYNYPAAI
-235 VSNTKYFIYN
+235 KHFIYK

-251 DECHDIINKIEIFN
+251 DECHDIINKIEIFD
-265 YLFVWLISGT
+265 YLFIWLISGT

-284 SSSYSQ
+284 SPSYSQ

-379 ADMNKNLSNKQRER
+379 ADMNKNLSNKQKER

-456 IFCGGCLFKFLNSP
+456 IFCGSCLFKFLNSP
-470 HSNSHGSQ
+470 HSNSHAS
-478 HGSHSQHSQHTQH
+478 H
-491 NAINKRCPDCRAEIK
+491 NAINKRCPDCRAEIR

-525 APPVCEGISKI
+525 ASPVCEGMSKI

-658 FEHELEENNQSLAI
+658 FEHELEDNIQSPAI

>member
-1 MSSAENYNLT
+1 MSFADTLT
-11 YDIELDGNSLRCG
+11 YDIELDGNSMRCG
-24 QPTKIKK
+24 QPSKIKK
-31 ILKPHQLACLYKA
+31 VLKPHQLACLYKA
-44 IYMENVGTITY
+44 IYMENVGSTTY
-55 KNREVVGLRNPQA
+55 RNREA
-68 AQAAQAA
+68 
-75 AAAAPAPLNPRTIKI
+75 TIKI

-108 ALSIIAHNPLDK
+108 ALSIIAHNPLENIHVNTAK
-120 IHINGTKVHS
+120 IHS
-130 FHSNKAYNYFT
+130 FHSARAYNYFT
-141 AETDNL
+141 AETQNL
-147 SLPNQDNMIN
+147 SLPNTDTMIN

-169 VQWEKTLKD
+169 VQWEKTLKES
-178 ATDLKYIAIED
+178 TDLKYIAIDD
-189 LNFIKKNLPAIA
+189 LNFIKKNMPPLA
-201 NNNER
+201 NVNNTTNER
-206 DIINYFNQF
+206 EIIEYFNQF

-227 LLDYYNIP
+227 LLDYYNYPIGNL
-235 VSNTKYFIYN
+235 VSTTKYFIYN

-251 DECHDIINKIEIFN
+251 DECHDIINKIEVFN
-265 YLFVWLISGT
+265 YMFIWLISGT
-275 YFNMCNRIS
+275 YFNMCHKIS

-305 ILVKCDKDFVKES
+305 ILVKCNKDFVKES

-371 EGIATLIC
+371 EGMAALIC
-379 ADMNKNLSNKQRER
+379 ADMNKNLSNKHRER
-393 EYISGLDIL
+393 EYIASLDIL
-402 EENKANRLKTIDN
+402 EETKANRLKTIDV
-415 EITIIE
+415 EIASIE

-427 TERITEINSKICSIC
+427 TERITEIDSKICSIC

-456 IFCGGCLFKFLNSP
+456 IFCGGCLFKFLNAATATNF
-470 HSNSHGSQ
+470 NSA
-478 HGSHSQHSQHTQH
+478 
-491 NAINKRCPDCRAEIK
+491 AIAKRCPDCRADIK

-515 SIKNEITNEI
+515 SGVSGVSGVGKNADANALTNEI
-525 APPVCEGISKI
+525 AGISKI

-549 IIKNKP
+549 ILKNKP

-569 NIIKLLVSN
+569 NIIKILVSN

-601 GVINVILLTTQYA
+601 GIINVILLTTQYA

-652 VVHNLC
+652 IVHNLC
-658 FEHELEENNQSLAI
+658 FEHELDEINQVAVIN

>member
-1 MSSAENYNLT
+1 MSFADTLT
-11 YDIELDGNSLRCG
+11 YDIELDSNSMRCG
-24 QPTKIKK
+24 QPSKIKK
-31 ILKPHQLACLYKA
+31 TLKPHQLACLYKA
-44 IYMENVGTITY
+44 IYMENVGSITY
-55 KNREVVGLRNPQA
+55 RNRDA
-68 AQAAQAA
+68 K
-75 AAAAPAPLNPRTIKI
+75 IKI

-108 ALSIIAHNPLDK
+108 ALSIIAHNPLEK
-120 IHINGTKVHS
+120 IHTNTVKVHS
-130 FHSNKAYNYFT
+130 FHSAKAYNYFT
-141 AETDNL
+141 AETENL
-147 SLPNQDNMIN
+147 SLPNLDTMIN

-169 VQWEKTLKD
+169 VQWEKTLKES
-178 ATDLKYIAIED
+178 TDLKYVAIED
-189 LNFIKKNLPAIA
+189 LNYIKKNIPQL
-201 NNNER
+201 NNTNGHRE
-206 DIINYFNQF
+206 IIEYFNQF
-215 DVVLIKNTTLDR
+215 DVVLIKNTTLER
-227 LLDYYNIP
+227 LQDYYNYP
-235 VSNTKYFIYN
+235 VRYSNNFIYN

-265 YLFVWLISGT
+265 YMFIWLISGT
-275 YFNMCNRIS
+275 YFNMCHKIS

-305 ILVKCDKDFVKES
+305 ILVKCNKDFVKES
-318 FKIPPIIEY
+318 FKIPPIIEH

-371 EGIATLIC
+371 EGMASLIC
-379 ADMNKNLSNKQRER
+379 ADMNKNLSNKHRER
-393 EYISGLDIL
+393 EYIASLDIL
-402 EENKANRLKTIDN
+402 EENKVNRLKTIDS
-415 EITIIE
+415 EIASIE

-456 IFCGGCLFKFLNSP
+456 IFCGGCLFKFLNT
-470 HSNSHGSQ
+470 NTLG
-478 HGSHSQHSQHTQH
+478 
-491 NAINKRCPDCRAEIK
+491 AITKRCPDCRADIK

-515 SIKNEITNEI
+515 SIKDVADAAITNDI
-525 APPVCEGISKI
+525 AVDDKNKSKI

-549 IIKNKP
+549 ILKNKP

-601 GVINVILLTTQYA
+601 GIINVILLTTQYA

-652 VVHNLC
+652 IVHNLC
-658 FEHELEENNQSLAI
+658 FEHELEEINQSVAI

>member
-1 MSSAENYNLT
+1 MSSDEINNLT
-11 YDIELDGNSLRCG
+11 YDIELDSNSLRSG
-24 QPTKIKK
+24 QPNKIKK

-44 IYMENVGTITY
+44 IYMENVGSITY
-55 KNREVVGLRNPQA
+55 QNNSHNRNANLRNIP
-68 AQAAQAA
+68 
-75 AAAAPAPLNPRTIKI
+75 NTIKI

-108 ALSIIAHNPLDK
+108 ALSIIAHNPLEN
-120 IHINGTKVHS
+120 IHINTTKVHS
-130 FHSNKAYNYFT
+130 FHSTKAYNYFT
-141 AETDNL
+141 AVTENVNI
-147 SLPNQDNMIN
+147 PNFDNMIN

-169 VQWEKTLKD
+169 VQWEKTLKES
-178 ATDLKYIAIED
+178 TTLKYIAIED
-189 LNFIKKNLPAIA
+189 LNFIKKHMPTVSNKE
-201 NNNER
+201 NSER

-227 LLDYYNIP
+227 LLNYY
-235 VSNTKYFIYN
+235 SSDRLYS

-251 DECHDIINKIEIFN
+251 DECHDIINKIEIFD
-265 YLFVWLISGT
+265 YLFIWLISGT
-275 YFNMCNRIS
+275 YFNMCNKIS
-284 SSSYSQ
+284 SPSYSE

-305 ILVKCDKDFVKES
+305 ILVKCNKDFVKES
-318 FKIPPIIEY
+318 FKIPPIIEH

-336 LKIIKKYINSSILDK
+336 LKIIKKYINNSILDK

-379 ADMNKNLSNKQRER
+379 ADMNKNLSNKNKER
-393 EYISGLDIL
+393 EYILGLDIL
-402 EENKANRLKTIDN
+402 EENKAMRLKNIDN
-415 EITIIE
+415 EIKIIE

-427 TERITEINSKICSIC
+427 TERITEINTKICSIC
-442 LDNVSQPIILECTH
+442 LDNVTQPIILECTH
-456 IFCGGCLFKFLNSP
+456 IFCGSCLFNFLNANTY
-470 HSNSHGSQ
+470 NS
-478 HGSHSQHSQHTQH
+478 T
-491 NAINKRCPDCRAEIK
+491 NIKKCPDCRAEIK

-515 SIKNEITNEI
+515 SSKEDITNDIVKVEDDN
-525 APPVCEGISKI
+525 KI

-555 DGKFIVFSRVDVFT
+555 DGKFIVFSKVDVFT
-569 NIIKLLVSN
+569 KIIKLLVSN
-578 GITFAE
+578 NITFAE
-584 LKGNTSHMMNV
+584 LKGNTAHMMNV

-601 GVINVILLTTQYA
+601 GSINVILLTTQYA

-620 NYATDVIIF
+620 NYATDVVIF

-652 VVHNLC
+652 IVHNLC
-658 FEHELEENNQSLAI
+658 FEHELEDINTLPIPAITV

>member
-1 MSSAENYNLT
+1 MSFAETLT
-11 YDIELDGNSLRCG
+11 YDIELDSNSMRCA
-24 QPTKIKK
+24 QPSKIKK

-55 KNREVVGLRNPQA
+55 KNRDA
-68 AQAAQAA
+68 M
-75 AAAAPAPLNPRTIKI
+75 IKI

-108 ALSIIAHNPLDK
+108 ALSIIAHNPLEN
-120 IHINGTKVHS
+120 IHINSAKVHS
-130 FHSNKAYNYFT
+130 FHSNRAYNYFT
-141 AETDNL
+141 AETVNL
-147 SLPNQDNMIN
+147 NLPNLDNMIN

-169 VQWEKTLKD
+169 VQWEKTLKES
-178 ATDLKYIAIED
+178 TDLKYIAIED
-189 LNFIKKNLPAIA
+189 LNFIKKNMPLINTPDRAH
-201 NNNER
+201 
-206 DIINYFNQF
+206 DIIDYFNQF

-227 LLDYYNIP
+227 LLEYYNYSD
-235 VSNTKYFIYN
+235 SNAKYLIYN
-245 WKRIMI
+245 WRRIMI

-265 YLFVWLISGT
+265 YLFIWLISGT
-275 YFNMCNRIS
+275 YFNMCHKIS

-305 ILVKCDKDFVKES
+305 ILVKCNKEFVKES

-336 LKIIKKYINSSILDK
+336 LKVIKKYINSAILDK

-371 EGIATLIC
+371 EGMAALIC
-379 ADMNKNLSNKQRER
+379 ADMNKNLSNKHRER
-393 EYISGLDIL
+393 EYIASLDIV
-402 EENKANRLKTIDN
+402 EENKVNRLKTIDN
-415 EITIIE
+415 EIASIE

-427 TERITEINSKICSIC
+427 TERITEINNKICSIC
-442 LDNVSQPIILECTH
+442 LDNVTQPIILECTH
-456 IFCGGCLFKFLNSP
+456 IFCGGCLFQFLNA
-470 HSNSHGSQ
+470 NTLG
-478 HGSHSQHSQHTQH
+478 T
-491 NAINKRCPDCRAEIK
+491 ITKKCPDCRAEIK

-515 SIKNEITNEI
+515 SIKDTKAITNDI
-525 APPVCEGISKI
+525 AKDDNKSLI

-549 IIKNKP
+549 ILKNKP

-569 NIIKLLVSN
+569 NIIKILVSN

-601 GVINVILLTTQYA
+601 GIINVILLTTQYA

-652 VVHNLC
+652 IVHNLC
-658 FEHELEENNQSLAI
+658 FEHELEEYNNSHAIAI

>member
-1 MSSAENYNLT
+1 MSSAENNTLT
-11 YDIELDGNSLRCG
+11 YDIELDGNSMRCG
-24 QPTKIKK
+24 QPSKIKK

-44 IYMENVGTITY
+44 IYMENIGTITY
-55 KNREVVGLRNPQA
+55 KNRDVSLRNN
-68 AQAAQAA
+68 
-75 AAAAPAPLNPRTIKI
+75 NPRTIKI

-108 ALSIIAHNPLDK
+108 ALSIIAHNSLDK
-120 IHINGTKVHS
+120 IHINSTKVHS

-147 SLPNQDNMIN
+147 SLPNQENMIN

-189 LNFIKKNLPAIA
+189 LNFIKKNLPPFT
-201 NNNER
+201 NNER
-206 DIINYFNQF
+206 DIIDYFNQF

-227 LLDYYNIP
+227 LLDYYNYPATTI
-235 VSNTKYFIYN
+235 KHFIYK

-251 DECHDIINKIEIFN
+251 DECHDIINKIEIFD
-265 YLFVWLISGT
+265 YLFIWLISGT
-275 YFNMCNRIS
+275 YFNMCNKIS

-379 ADMNKNLSNKQRER
+379 ADMNKNLSNKQKER
-393 EYISGLDIL
+393 EYILGLDIL

-470 HSNSHGSQ
+470 HSNSHSN
-478 HGSHSQHSQHTQH
+478 SH
-491 NAINKRCPDCRAEIK
+491 NAINKRCPDCRAEIR

-525 APPVCEGISKI
+525 APPVCEGMSKI

-555 DGKFIVFSRVDVFT
+555 EGKFIVFSRVDVFT

-658 FEHELEENNQSLAI
+658 FEHELEDNIQSPAI

>member
-1 MSSAENYNLT
+1 MATSIENNDLT
-11 YDIELDGNSLRCG
+11 YDIEIDSNSLRCG
-24 QPTKIKK
+24 QPIRIKK
-31 ILKPHQLACLYKA
+31 LLKPHQLACLYKA
-44 IYMENVGTITY
+44 IYMENVGSITY
-55 KNREVVGLRNPQA
+55 KNNSQNRDVNLRNIP
-68 AQAAQAA
+68 
-75 AAAAPAPLNPRTIKI
+75 NTIKI

-99 IVGYGKTLT
+99 IVGYGNTLT

-120 IHINGTKVHS
+120 IHINTTRIHS
-130 FHSNKAYNYFT
+130 FHSSKAYNYFT
-141 AETDNL
+141 AVSENL
-147 SLPNQDNMIN
+147 NLHNSDNMIS

-169 VQWEKTLKD
+169 VQWEKTLKES
-178 ATDLKYIAIED
+178 TDLKYIAIDD
-189 LNFIKKNLPAIA
+189 LNYIKKNLPIFK

-206 DIINYFNQF
+206 AIIDYFNQY

-227 LLDYYNIP
+227 LLNYYNTP
-235 VSNTKYFIYN
+235 VSNIRHFIYN

-265 YLFVWLISGT
+265 YLFIWLISGT
-275 YFNMCNRIS
+275 YFNMCNKIS
-284 SSSYSQ
+284 STSYSQ

-305 ILVKCDKDFVKES
+305 VLVKCNKEFVKES
-318 FKIPPIIEY
+318 FKIPPIIEH

-336 LKIIKKYINSSILDK
+336 LRVIKKYINSSILDK

-379 ADMNKNLSNKQRER
+379 ADMNKNLSNKQKER
-393 EYISGLDIL
+393 EYTLGLDIL
-402 EENKANRLKTIDN
+402 EEVKANRIKTIDN
-415 EITIIE
+415 EIVIIE

-427 TERITEINSKICSIC
+427 TERITEINTKICSIC
-442 LDNVSQPIILECTH
+442 LDNVTHPIILECTH
-456 IFCGGCLFKFLNSP
+456 IFCGSCLFNFLNS
-470 HSNSHGSQ
+470 HTYNS
-478 HGSHSQHSQHTQH
+478 T
-491 NAINKRCPDCRAEIK
+491 NIKKCPDCRAEIK

-515 SIKNEITNEI
+515 TTKDDNANNIVIPEDNTN
-525 APPVCEGISKI
+525 KI

-549 IIKNKP
+549 ILKNKP

-569 NIIKLLVSN
+569 KIIKLLVSN
-578 GITFAE
+578 NITFAE

-601 GVINVILLTTQYA
+601 GLINVILLTTQYA

-652 VVHNLC
+652 IVHNLC
-658 FEHELEENNQSLAI
+658 FEHELEEENQLPAV

>member
-1 MSSAENYNLT
+1 MSSGENSMLT
-11 YDIELDGNSLRCG
+11 YDIELDSNSPRCG
-24 QPTKIKK
+24 QPSKIKRL
-31 ILKPHQLACLYKA
+31 LKPHQLACLYKA
-44 IYMENVGTITY
+44 IYMENVGSITY
-55 KNREVVGLRNPQA
+55 QNSSYNRDANLRNIPHS
-68 AQAAQAA
+68 
-75 AAAAPAPLNPRTIKI
+75 IKI

-108 ALSIIAHNPLDK
+108 ALSIVAHNPLDK
-120 IHINGTKVHS
+120 IHVNNMKVHS
-130 FHSNKAYNYFT
+130 FHSAKAYNYFT
-141 AETDNL
+141 AVSENV
-147 SLPNQDNMIN
+147 SLPNLNNMIN

-169 VQWEKTLKD
+169 VQWEKTLKE
-178 ATDLKYIAIED
+178 ASDLKYIAIDD
-189 LNFIKKNLPAIA
+189 LTYIKKNMPHPKK
-201 NNNER
+201 NNER
-206 DIINYFNQF
+206 QIIDYFNQF

-227 LLDYYNIP
+227 LLTYYNCP
-235 VSNTKYFIYN
+235 VSNIKHFIYN

-265 YLFVWLISGT
+265 YLFIWLISGT
-275 YFNMCNRIS
+275 YFNMCNKIS

-305 ILVKCDKDFVKES
+305 ILVKCNKDFVKDS
-318 FKIPPIIEY
+318 FKIPPIIEH

-336 LKIIKKYINSSILDK
+336 LKIIKKYINSAILDK

-379 ADMNKNLSNKQRER
+379 ADMNKSLSNKQKER
-393 EYISGLDIL
+393 EYILGLDIA
-402 EENKANRLKTIDN
+402 EDTKAARIKTIDN
-415 EITIIE
+415 EIVIIE

-442 LDNVSQPIILECTH
+442 LDNVTQPIILECTH
-456 IFCGGCLFKFLNSP
+456 IFCGGCLFKFLNSNTNT
-470 HSNSHGSQ
+470 SV
-478 HGSHSQHSQHTQH
+478 
-491 NAINKRCPDCRAEIK
+491 NKKCPDCRAEIK
-506 STENLTAIV
+506 STADLTAIV
-515 SIKNEITNEI
+515 SAVASNKEADNINDIVPADEN
-525 APPVCEGISKI
+525 ISKI

-601 GVINVILLTTQYA
+601 GSINVILLTTQYA

-620 NYATDVIIF
+620 NYATDVVIF

-652 VVHNLC
+652 IVHNLC
-658 FEHELEENNQSLAI
+658 FEHELEENNQVAAM

>member
-1 MSSAENYNLT
+1 MSFADTLT
-11 YDIELDGNSLRCG
+11 YDIELDSNSMRCA
-24 QPTKIKK
+24 QPNKIKK

-44 IYMENVGTITY
+44 IYMENIGSISY
-55 KNREVVGLRNPQA
+55 KNRDA
-68 AQAAQAA
+68 M
-75 AAAAPAPLNPRTIKI
+75 IKI

-108 ALSIIAHNPLDK
+108 ALSIIAHNPLEN
-120 IHINGTKVHS
+120 IHVNPAKVHS
-130 FHSNKAYNYFT
+130 FHSARAYNYFT
-141 AETDNL
+141 AETINM
-147 SLPNQDNMIN
+147 SLPNPDTMIN

-169 VQWEKTLKD
+169 VQWEKTLKES
-178 ATDLKYIAIED
+178 TDLKYIAIED
-189 LNFIKKNLPAIA
+189 LNFIKKNLPPIVD
-201 NNNER
+201 NNAR

-227 LLDYYNIP
+227 LLDYYNYQVIDP
-235 VSNTKYFIYN
+235 NNYFIYN

-251 DECHDIINKIEIFN
+251 DECHDIINKIEVFN
-265 YLFVWLISGT
+265 YMFIWLISGT
-275 YFNMCNRIS
+275 YFNMCHKIS

-305 ILVKCDKDFVKES
+305 ILVKCNKDFVKES
-318 FKIPPIIEY
+318 FKIPPIIEH

-336 LKIIKKYINSSILDK
+336 LKVIKKYINSAILDK

-371 EGIATLIC
+371 EGMAALIC
-379 ADMNKNLSNKQRER
+379 ADMNKNLSNKHRER
-393 EYISGLDIL
+393 EYIASLDII
-402 EENKANRLKTIDN
+402 EENKANRLKTIDS
-415 EITIIE
+415 EIASIE

-442 LDNVSQPIILECTH
+442 LDNVTQPIILECTH
-456 IFCGGCLFKFLNSP
+456 IFCGGCLFQFLNA
-470 HSNSHGSQ
+470 NTLG
-478 HGSHSQHSQHTQH
+478 TI
-491 NAINKRCPDCRAEIK
+491 AKKCPDCRAEIK

-515 SIKNEITNEI
+515 SIKEANAANAANAITNDI
-525 APPVCEGISKI
+525 AKSSSRI

-549 IIKNKP
+549 ILKNKP

-569 NIIKLLVSN
+569 NIIKILVSN

-601 GVINVILLTTQYA
+601 GSINVILLTTQYA

-652 VVHNLC
+652 IVHNLC
-658 FEHELEENNQSLAI
+658 FEHELEEHNNQAVTI

>member
-1 MSSAENYNLT
+1 MASIENECLT
-11 YDIELDGNSLRCG
+11 YDIEIDSNSLRSG
-24 QPTKIKK
+24 QPIKIKK
-31 ILKPHQLACLYKA
+31 SLKPHQLACLYKA
-44 IYMENVGTITY
+44 IYMENIGTITY
-55 KNREVVGLRNPQA
+55 KNNSHNRDINLRNIP
-68 AQAAQAA
+68 
-75 AAAAPAPLNPRTIKI
+75 NTIKI

-120 IHINGTKVHS
+120 IHINSTKVHS
-130 FHSNKAYNYFT
+130 FNSTKAYNYFT
-141 AETDNL
+141 AVSENVNL
-147 SLPNQDNMIN
+147 NNLDNMIN

-169 VQWEKTLKD
+169 VQWEKTLKES
-178 ATDLKYIAIED
+178 TDLKYIAIED
-189 LNFIKKNLPAIA
+189 LNYIKKNLPPFKK
-201 NNNER
+201 NNEQE
-206 DIINYFNQF
+206 IIDYFNQF

-227 LLDYYNIP
+227 LLDYYNYP

-265 YLFVWLISGT
+265 YLFIWLISGT
-275 YFNMCNRIS
+275 YFNMCNKIS
-284 SSSYSQ
+284 SGSYSQ

-305 ILVKCDKDFVKES
+305 ILVKCNKDFVKES
-318 FKIPPIIEY
+318 FKIPHIIEH

-336 LKIIKKYINSSILDK
+336 LRVIKKYINSSILDK

-371 EGIATLIC
+371 EGIAALIC
-379 ADMNKNLSNKQRER
+379 ADMNKTLSNKQKER
-393 EYISGLDIL
+393 EYTMLLDIL
-402 EENKANRLKTIDN
+402 EETKANRIKAINN
-415 EITIIE
+415 EILIIE

-427 TERITEINSKICSIC
+427 TDRITEINTKICSIC
-442 LDNVSQPIILECTH
+442 LDNVTHPIILECTH
-456 IFCGGCLFKFLNSP
+456 IFCGSCLFNFLNANTY
-470 HSNSHGSQ
+470 NS
-478 HGSHSQHSQHTQH
+478 T
-491 NAINKRCPDCRAEIK
+491 NIKKCPDCRAEIK

-515 SIKNEITNEI
+515 SSKEDITNDIVPIE
-525 APPVCEGISKI
+525 ENSNKI
-536 GKGILNKEDTLLE
+536 GKGILNKEETLLE
-549 IIKNKP
+549 ILKNKP

-569 NIIKLLVSN
+569 KIIKLLVSN
-578 GITFAE
+578 NITFAE
-584 LKGNTSHMMNV
+584 LKGHTTHMMNV

-601 GVINVILLTTQYA
+601 GLINVILLTTQYA

-652 VVHNLC
+652 IVHNLC
-658 FEHELEENNQSLAI
+658 FEHELEESTQLPAI